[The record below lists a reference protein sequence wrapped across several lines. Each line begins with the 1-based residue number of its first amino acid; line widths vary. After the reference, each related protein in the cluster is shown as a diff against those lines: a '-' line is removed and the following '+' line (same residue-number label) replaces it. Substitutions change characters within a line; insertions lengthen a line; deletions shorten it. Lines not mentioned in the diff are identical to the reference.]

1 MSAMGNLSNRVISL
15 EQTPGLGLPV
25 GDGGGF
31 ALGEGSHAEDSRDT
45 AIGHGATVNADGSV
59 AVGANSNIDVAATNA
74 VAIGADTN
82 VTAASGTALGQA
94 ASVTATGAVALGQ
107 GSVADQANTVS
118 VGSASQHR
126 RVTNVAAGTAATDAA
141 NVGQM
146 QAGDAQ
152 AVATARAYTDTTATQ
167 TLTRANTYTDSRFQ
181 ALSDEFSN
189 LSNDIGM
196 RLGEQDE
203 RIDRQ
208 GAMSSAMMNM
218 AINAANSRS
227 PRGRVA
233 VGAGWQNGESA
244 LSVGYS
250 KPVGERASF
259 SIGGT
264 FSSDDQSAGVGFGI
278 DL

>member
-1 MSAMGNLSNRVISL
+1 M
-15 EQTPGLGLPV
+15 
-25 GDGGGF
+25 
-31 ALGEGSHAEDSRDT
+31 
-45 AIGHGATVNADGSV
+45 
-59 AVGANSNIDVAATNA
+59 
-74 VAIGADTN
+74 
-82 VTAASGTALGQA
+82 
-94 ASVTATGAVALGQ
+94 
-107 GSVADQANTVS
+107 ADQANTVS
-118 VGSASQHR
+118 VGSATQQR

-167 TLTRANTYTDSRFQ
+167 TLTRANSYTDSRFQ
-181 ALSDEFSN
+181 TLSDQFTQLN
-189 LSNDIGM
+189 NGIDA
-196 RLGEQDE
+196 RLNQQDE

-208 GAMSSAMMNM
+208 GAMSAAMMNM
-218 AINAANSRS
+218 SINAANSRS
-227 PRGRVA
+227 ANGRIG

-250 KPVGERASF
+250 KAVGERASF
-259 SIGGT
+259 SIGGA